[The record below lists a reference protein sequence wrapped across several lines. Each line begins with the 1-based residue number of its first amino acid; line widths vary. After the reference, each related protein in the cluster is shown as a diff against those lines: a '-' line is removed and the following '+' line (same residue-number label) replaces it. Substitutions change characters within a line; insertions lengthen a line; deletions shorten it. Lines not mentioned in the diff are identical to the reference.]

1 MRLGIA
7 PLAIGVAVA
16 AARLAGADFA
26 ADTLACLYLTVATV
40 AMTRG
45 ADLKAPQRA

>member
-7 PLAIGVAVA
+7 PLALGVAVA
-16 AARLAGADFA
+16 ATRLVGADFT
-26 ADTLACLYLTVATV
+26 ADMLACLYLAVATV
-40 AMTRG
+40 SVMRD